1 MRILCLGLL
10 IFCAGCSREPQP
22 AAGQKEE
29 KVPAETKILHFYA
42 SPGSLAPG
50 ETATIC
56 YGVENAT
63 AVEIS
68 PVVDELKPAF
78 NRCFQVAPRQTTTY
92 TLTATGAGTSTAS
105 LVINVSGRAASAKER
120 APAQKSQMILFFL
133 TSTPSVP
140 AGLPATLCYG
150 VTGAAKV
157 SITPPGPALE
167 LSERHCFTVKPTTTT
182 TYTLTAVNNDGTR
195 EIQQLTVA
203 VR

>member
-10 IFCAGCSREPQP
+10 ILCAGCSRPPQP
-22 AAGQKEE
+22 AAARKEE
-29 KVPAETKILHFYA
+29 KVSAETKILHFYA
-42 SPGSLAPG
+42 SPGLLAPG

-63 AVEIS
+63 AVEIN
-68 PVVDELKPAF
+68 PLVDELRPAF
-78 NRCFQVAPRQTTTY
+78 NRCFQVSPRQTTTY

-105 LVINVSGRAASAKER
+105 LVINVSGTAAAKGG
-120 APAQKSQMILFFL
+120 ASAQKSQMILFFL

-157 SITPPGPALE
+157 SITPPGPVLE
-167 LSERHCFTVKPTTTT
+167 PSERHCFTVKPATTT
-182 TYTLTAVNNDGTR
+182 TYTLTAFKKDGASELQR
-195 EIQQLTVA
+195 LTVA

>member
-10 IFCAGCSREPQP
+10 ILCAGCSRQPQP
-22 AAGQKEE
+22 AAAQKE
-29 KVPAETKILHFYA
+29 KASAESKILHFYA
-42 SPGSLAPG
+42 SPGLLASG
-50 ETATIC
+50 EIATLC

-63 AVEIS
+63 AVEIN
-68 PVVDELKPAF
+68 PAVEELKPSF

-105 LVINVSGRAASAKER
+105 LVINVSGTAASGKGR
-120 APAQKSQMILFFL
+120 ASAQKSEMILFFL

-182 TYTLTAVNNDGTR
+182 TYTLTAVNKDGTSDTQR
-195 EIQQLTVA
+195 LTVA